1 MKKFL
6 MVSGNAARD
15 LMIERGFR
23 LVERSSDEVDAYYWF
38 ESRVDYNFADLSD
51 IPVVQTNRLFI

>member
-15 LMIERGFR
+15 AMLERGFR
-23 LVERSSDEVDAYYWF
+23 LVTQSRDEVDAYFWF
-38 ESRVDYNFADLSD
+38 ESKLDFNYSD
-51 IPVVQTNRLFI
+51 ISELQVVQTNQLFV

>member
-15 LMIERGFR
+15 VMLERGFR
-23 LVERSSDEVDAYYWF
+23 LVTQSRDEVDAYYWF
-38 ESRVDYNFADLSD
+38 ENRTDFNFADIADLP
-51 IPVVQTNRLFI
+51 IVQTNQLFV

>member
-15 LMIERGFR
+15 VMLERGFR
-23 LVERSSDEVDAYYWF
+23 LVTQSRDEVDVYYWF
-38 ESRVDYNFADLSD
+38 ENRTDFNFADIADLP
-51 IPVVQTNRLFI
+51 IVQTNQLFV

>member
-15 LMIERGFR
+15 AMLERGFR
-23 LVERSSDEVDAYYWF
+23 LVMQSRDEVDAYFWF
-38 ESRVDYNFADLSD
+38 ESRLDFNYSD
-51 IPVVQTNRLFI
+51 ISALQVVQTNQLFV